1 MPPHIKRPQN
11 EAQRNITALPNISER
26 CTSEVSDLCESNQN
40 RIQINNGNNV
50 KHQERL
56 SNPQTPT
63 MFKMERDC
71 AHWSKN
77 CGAFLSF
84 HR

>member
-1 MPPHIKRPQN
+1 MSPCIKRPQN
-11 EAQRNITALPNISER
+11 KAQGNVTALPNISER
-26 CTSEVSDLCESNQN
+26 STSDIGDLCESNQN
-40 RIQINNGNNV
+40 RVQINNGNNV
-50 KHQERL
+50 KHSERL
-56 SNPQTPT
+56 NNPQIPT

-71 AHWSKN
+71 AHWSEN